1 MANNKKVNK
10 NLVED
15 DKVLLP
21 RDQILVLTPRPL
33 HPPALV
39 RPGLKIVI
47 IMVVVVVGGDLRT
60 QWLWSDIIEISF
72 QIFSCVKLCLMS
84 KIFQT
89 HGHNESGR
97 GLTSFR
103 DSGLIYV
110 GFGNWPRGEWN
121 HLGDPAII

>member
-1 MANNKKVNK
+1 MKIKIGGNKKRDK

-60 QWLWSDIIEISF
+60 Q
-72 QIFSCVKLCLMS
+72 
-84 KIFQT
+84 
-89 HGHNESGR
+89 
-97 GLTSFR
+97 
-103 DSGLIYV
+103 
-110 GFGNWPRGEWN
+110 
-121 HLGDPAII
+121 